1 MGRIIC
7 AGIELAAVIVLDFRR
22 AFGHNL
28 VKDKV
33 NRRQHLTAAAEILF
47 HGNQQIV
54 VFFLRLFGETFVFCL
69 KEIRVGQAEAINA
82 LLHIAHGK
90 AVVFLSNQIE
100 DGLLYAI
107 GILILIDHDGF
118 IFFPQGKGYR
128 RRRNLSFIIRTK
140 YRQRKMLQIVEIQ
153 NIALFFRRL
162 QRPAE
167 VERQTC
173 IDCRSLVVE
182 RNIFLN
188 LFGLLI
194 EVSIGKFFQRFLYSI
209 AAFIKL
215 FPHIGIQ
222 IFQIAINFT
231 PHGQPRKF
239 AHLPDKFIPFF
250 AVRI

>member
-1 MGRIIC
+1 
-7 AGIELAAVIVLDFRR
+7 
-22 AFGHNL
+22 
-28 VKDKV
+28 
-33 NRRQHLTAAAEILF
+33 
-47 HGNQQIV
+47 
-54 VFFLRLFGETFVFCL
+54 
-69 KEIRVGQAEAINA
+69 
-82 LLHIAHGK
+82 
-90 AVVFLSNQIE
+90 
-100 DGLLYAI
+100 
-107 GILILIDHDGF
+107 
-118 IFFPQGKGYR
+118 
-128 RRRNLSFIIRTK
+128 
-140 YRQRKMLQIVEIQ
+140 MLQIVEIQ
-153 NIALFFRRL
+153 NIALFFCRL

-173 IDCRSLVVE
+173 IDCCGLVVE

-188 LFGLLI
+188 LFCLLI
-194 EVSIGKFFQRFLYSI
+194 EVSFGKFFQRFFYGI